1 MNGFSSKNYENLLF
15 RHAPVAIAY
24 VGRDGKFTSVNQA
37 FQELLG
43 YSEFELGTK
52 HFASITHPDDIEMD
66 RREAERLISDTELD
80 GYQILKRYLT
90 KDNRTIWCR
99 LCVAPLRDNGSF
111 VHYIVHALDLPP
123 SPSYKI
129 EASPSG
135 VSVRPSLRWYDLVR
149 DNPRESIGVFIT
161 ILLAFKT
168 LDVAVL
174 DKIAGVF
181 KVLFSK

>member
-1 MNGFSSKNYENLLF
+1 MEGFTSLSYEDLF
-15 RHAPVAIAY
+15 FHHAPVAIAY
-24 VGRDGKFTSVNQA
+24 VGRDGKFKAVNQT
-37 FQELLG
+37 FQLLLG
-43 YSEFELGTK
+43 YTEFELGTR
-52 HFASITHPDDIEMD
+52 HFASITHPDDVEMD
-66 RREAERLISDTELD
+66 RREAERLISDPEAE
-80 GYQILKRYLT
+80 GYTILKRYLT
-90 KDNRTIWCR
+90 KDGRTVWCR
-99 LCVAPLRDNGSF
+99 LCVAPLRDKGTF

-129 EASPSG
+129 EASSSG
-135 VSVRPSLRWYDLVR
+135 VSVRPSMRWYDLVR